1 MRRSSFALA
10 AVVVS
15 GIVAV
20 APAAGVPEQTPKRG
34 GTVVIGLDGDS
45 LREPARVR
53 AAHLHLRRSCCR
65 LSPPLPI

>member
-1 MRRSSFALA
+1 MRRSSFALV

-34 GTVVIGLDGDS
+34 GTLVFRLIGSPS
-45 LREPARVR
+45 LRVSTSCLR
-53 AAHLHLRRSCCR
+53 AAAAT
-65 LSPPLPI
+65 